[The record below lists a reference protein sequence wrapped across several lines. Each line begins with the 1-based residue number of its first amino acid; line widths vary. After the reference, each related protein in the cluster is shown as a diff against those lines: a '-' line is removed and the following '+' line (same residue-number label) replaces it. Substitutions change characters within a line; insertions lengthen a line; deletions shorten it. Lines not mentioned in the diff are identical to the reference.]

1 MGCMISDPAEFGMS
15 GKTHMAVEVTQRR
28 LAAIMACDMVGY
40 SRLTGADEED
50 THRRLKFLR
59 QETFGPR
66 IETNRGR
73 IVRVIGDGFLTE
85 FASVGDAVRCAVE
98 IQQDLLEFNYA
109 LAQEQRTYFRIGIN
123 LGDIIVEDD
132 DIYGHGV
139 NIAAR
144 LEAMSEPGG
153 IVVSQVVYEEVH
165 NKLPFLFENLGA
177 RNFKNISRPI
187 CVYRVVPSLPNAV
200 IASTFVTDS
209 LPLVAAQPRL
219 SIIVLPFDNLTG
231 DPSQEYCSDS
241 ITDDLTTDLSRIPE
255 SFVIA
260 RNTSFTFKGKPVNVR
275 EIGREL
281 GVRYLLEG
289 SVRRTND
296 QIKINVQLIDATT
309 GSHLW
314 ADRVEAPTID
324 LPELQDEIIS
334 KIALALNVEL
344 INAESVRGLS
354 ERPGNPDAVDLTMRG
369 WSILYRP
376 HTPDGLR
383 EARQNFELALALDA
397 RRAQALV
404 GLAETHVFEIGMMWS
419 KDVPGQLQ
427 LAAGAIA
434 KALEINPKYARAHFL
449 HAVTLRMIR
458 KYDAALAALDH
469 ALSLDPN
476 LAAAEAQR
484 SLVLTFMGR
493 PDEALAPI
501 VRAFRLS
508 PRDFNLSNWLSILG
522 VAHLQLDNL
531 NTAIEAF
538 SKGIAA
544 NSKLA
549 QNHFLLAAAY
559 VIVGKREEALAAL
572 AEFLTLRPG
581 VTLSR
586 LREEYAGSDAPRFRD
601 FSARLGAA
609 LRSIGMPE

>member
-1 MGCMISDPAEFGMS
+1 MIGNPAES
-15 GKTHMAVEVTQRR
+15 GVLGDTHMAVDVTQRR

-40 SRLTGADEED
+40 SRLTGADEEE
-50 THRRLKFLR
+50 THRRLKYLR
-59 QETFGPR
+59 QKTFGPR
-66 IETNRGR
+66 VDTNRGR

-85 FASVGDAVRCAVE
+85 FISVGDAVRCAVE

-109 LAQEQRTYFRIGIN
+109 LALEQRTYFRIGIN
-123 LGDIIVEDD
+123 LGDIIVDEN
-132 DIYGHGV
+132 DIYGNGV

-144 LEAMSEPGG
+144 LEALSEPGG
-153 IVVSQVVYEEVH
+153 IVVSQVVYDEVH
-165 NKLPFLFENLGA
+165 NKLPYIFENLGE
-177 RNFKNISRPI
+177 RSFKNIARPI
-187 CVYRVVPSLPNAV
+187 SVYRVVPSLPNAA
-200 IASTFVTDS
+200 IASKFPTDS

-260 RNTSFTFKGKPVNVR
+260 RNTSFTFKGKPINVR
-275 EIGREL
+275 EVGREL
-281 GVRYLLEG
+281 GVRYVLEG

-296 QIKINVQLIDATT
+296 QIKINVQLIDVTT

-314 ADRVEAPTID
+314 ADRLDAPTSE

-344 INAESVRGLS
+344 INAESVRGLT
-354 ERPGNPDAVDLTMRG
+354 ERPDNPDAVDLTMRG

-376 HTPDGLR
+376 HTPDSLR
-383 EARQNFELALALDA
+383 EARRNFETALRLEP
-397 RRAQALV
+397 RRTQAMV
-404 GLAETHVFEIGMMWS
+404 GLAETHIFEIGMMWS
-419 KDVPGQLQ
+419 KDVPGQLF
-427 LAAGAIA
+427 LAGEAIA
-434 KALEINPKYARAHFL
+434 KALDINPRYARAHLL
-449 HAVTLRMIR
+449 HAMTLRIQR
-458 KYDAALAALDH
+458 KYDGALAALDH

-484 SLVLTFMGR
+484 SLVLTYMGR

-522 VAHLQLDNL
+522 VAHLQLDNV

-544 NSKLA
+544 NAKLA
-549 QNHFLLAAAY
+549 QNHFLLAATY
-559 VIVGKREEALAAL
+559 EIVGKHEEARAAL
-572 AEFLTLRPG
+572 AEFLKLRPG
-581 VTLSR
+581 VTITR
-586 LREEYAGSDAPRFRD
+586 LREEYAGSEAPRFID
-601 FSARLGAA
+601 FSRRLGAA
-609 LRSIGMPE
+609 LRALDMPE